1 MDSSTSHVTPKE
13 NEAKG
18 FEIIHVMCL
27 YTILVSLYPLA
38 LSNNLL
44 KCIYI
49 FFFLLYTYAEG
60 VPASLQEKRKM
71 AVRKK
76 TRSDD

>member
-1 MDSSTSHVTPKE
+1 MDSSTYHVTPKE

-27 YTILVSLYPLA
+27 YTILVPLYPLA

-44 KCIYI
+44 NV
-49 FFFLLYTYAEG
+49 YT
-60 VPASLQEKRKM
+60 
-71 AVRKK
+71 
-76 TRSDD
+76 